1 MTAKQ
6 VARRKTPDEPL
17 KRCPWS
23 ADREARENKSDEKE
37 WRPEGRT
44 PVTKTTMKEDGEPEI
59 RRRQSADEEDDDEY
73 DMTQGGPDLSEDGD
87 GDNGKGG
94 GERR

>member
-59 RRRQSADEEDDDEY
+59 RRRQSADEEDENKEAT
-73 DMTQGGPDLSEDGD
+73 TQRGPDLSEDED
-87 GDNGKGG
+87 RDDGKGG
-94 GERR
+94 GKRR